1 MRCDN
6 KVALVTGAGSG
17 IGLATARRLAAEN
30 ANVVALV
37 FDEAQQTAVAGFDSV
52 ALDVRSDEGWNEV
65 VAYVERAYD
74 GLDILVNSAGINLRG
89 TAEDTTR
96 EIWDEVMDVNAWGTL
111 LACKKVIPLMRKR
124 GGGAIVNLSSI
135 NALAG
140 IPNMIAYNAS
150 KGAIRAITSSLAMEH
165 VGENIRVN
173 CVCPGAVNTPILDDI
188 VSDSPDRALRER
200 EMAAKHPV
208 GRIAA
213 PDEIANVIVFLAS
226 EDASFMTGLAVPV
239 DGGRSARF

>member
-30 ANVVALV
+30 ANVVAVV
-37 FDEAQQTAVAGFDSV
+37 FDEAQQTAVAGLDSV

>member
-1 MRCDN
+1 
-6 KVALVTGAGSG
+6 
-17 IGLATARRLAAEN
+17 
-30 ANVVALV
+30 
-37 FDEAQQTAVAGFDSV
+37 
-52 ALDVRSDEGWNEV
+52 
-65 VAYVERAYD
+65 
-74 GLDILVNSAGINLRG
+74 
-89 TAEDTTR
+89 
-96 EIWDEVMDVNAWGTL
+96 
-111 LACKKVIPLMRKR
+111 
-124 GGGAIVNLSSI
+124 
-135 NALAG
+135 
-140 IPNMIAYNAS
+140 
-150 KGAIRAITSSLAMEH
+150 MEH

-173 CVCPGAVNTPILDDI
+173 CVCPGAVDTPILDDI

>member
-1 MRCDN
+1 
-6 KVALVTGAGSG
+6 VTGAGSG

-30 ANVVALV
+30 ANVVAVV
-37 FDEAQQTAVAGFDSV
+37 FDEAQQTAVAGLDSV

-173 CVCPGAVNTPILDDI
+173 CVCPGAVDTPILDDI